1 MSASGPS
8 RVLPTSTEPP
18 RKLVVLELLL
28 LVRSELQVLSQPE
41 PAEMRSAKEQL
52 AQAAAC

>member
-8 RVLPTSTEPP
+8 RVLPISTEAPL
-18 RKLVVLELLL
+18 KLVVLELLL

-41 PAEMRSAKEQL
+41 PAEMRGVQEQL
-52 AQAAAC
+52 AQVAAC

>member
-41 PAEMRSAKEQL
+41 SAEMRGVQEQL
-52 AQAAAC
+52 AQVAAC

>member
-18 RKLVVLELLL
+18 LKLVVLELLL

-41 PAEMRSAKEQL
+41 SAEMRGVQEQL
-52 AQAAAC
+52 AQVAAC